1 MTDKARPIVWPLEP
15 FFAIDDWPE
24 GEILLLSP
32 IPIEESACPRLRHLR
47 IWEDRDFLRCYA
59 EEHVRK
65 NRAEL
70 IKNVGIASASSAA
83 DTPPETP
90 PTPAPPES
98 N

>member
-1 MTDKARPIVWPLEP
+1 MTAKARPIVWPLEA

-47 IWEDRDFLRCYA
+47 IWEDRNFLRCYA

-65 NRAEL
+65 NRAAL
-70 IKNVGIASASSAA
+70 IKNVGPPASASSAA
-83 DTPPETP
+83 DEEVDP
-90 PTPAPPES
+90 
-98 N
+98 